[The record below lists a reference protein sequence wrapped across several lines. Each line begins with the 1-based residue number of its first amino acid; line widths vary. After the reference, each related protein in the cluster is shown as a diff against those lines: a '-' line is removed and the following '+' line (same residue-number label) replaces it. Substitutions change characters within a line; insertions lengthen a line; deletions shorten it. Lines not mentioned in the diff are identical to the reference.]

1 MTTYRL
7 RWQLAIGQAAIA
19 LILLLAGTIVLVRRT
34 DDLRRKEATVGA
46 QRDAEALSADVG
58 PRLGADLTMA
68 PVPAESST
76 RRVELIDAQGKHL
89 AGSLL
94 TTDPVIAEM
103 VEDALDNADI
113 PGSGVGTTS
122 HGMAVGIEPVVND
135 DGVAGILL
143 VAEPLPARRGFPQLY
158 GLDPIAAAALAILA
172 AAMGWWLAGL
182 ITKPLGGLTERA
194 RLLVLSGDTG
204 PPPHSRITEVAV
216 LSTAIERVGSQIR
229 HQQQA
234 RDGVESDLRRLSHE
248 LRTPLTTIRL
258 WLDDLADSDGEFVDD
273 VRRANDSRT
282 SRTDTKLHIIEGQ
295 LDRLDGLGAQ
305 LSQLRYVR
313 PEATP
318 IDLSALSAIAID
330 RLRPLAAWGRVELR
344 RGTHPPA
351 PVMAERSALEDAIAN
366 VVENAIKYSPRGSRV
381 KIDVTADDEWCTL
394 EIRDSGPGIAAELR
408 DVIRR
413 PGVRMLTSNMIRG
426 TGQGL
431 AIVAATLDRAG
442 GRLELAATPSGGA
455 LVRMVLPT
463 HSSTDQET
471 PDPATIGPATIGAT
485 VEGATVEPTADRP
498 KTAGSI

>member
-19 LILLLAGTIVLVRRT
+19 LVLLLAGTIVLVRRT

-46 QRDAEALSADVG
+46 QRDAEALSADVA
-58 PRLGADLTMA
+58 PRLGANPTTA
-68 PVPAESST
+68 PVPTESTT
-76 RRVELIDAQGKHL
+76 RRVELIDARGKHL
-89 AGSLL
+89 SGSLL
-94 TTDPVIAEM
+94 TTDPGIAKM
-103 VEDALDNADI
+103 VEDALLNAGT
-113 PGSGVGTTS
+113 PASSVGTTS
-122 HGMAVGIEPVVND
+122 HGMAVGIEALVND

-182 ITKPLGGLTERA
+182 ITKPLGRLTERA
-194 RLLVLSGDTG
+194 RSLVLSGDTG
-204 PPPHSRITEVAV
+204 PPPRSRITEVAV

-234 RDGVESDLRRLSHE
+234 REGVESNLRRLSHE

-258 WLDDLADSDGEFVDD
+258 WLDDLTDSDGEFVDD
-273 VRRANDSRT
+273 QRRAGPSTT
-282 SRTDTKLHIIEGQ
+282 SRTDTTLHIIGGQ

-305 LSQLRYVR
+305 LSQLRYAR
-313 PEATP
+313 PEATE

-344 RGTHPPA
+344 TGTHPPA

-366 VVENAIKYSPRGSRV
+366 VIENAIKYSPRGSRV

-394 EIRDSGPGIAAELR
+394 EIGDSGPGIAAELR

-413 PGVRMLTSNMIRG
+413 PGVRILTSNMIRG

-442 GRLELAATPSGGA
+442 GRLEFAATASGGA
-455 LVRMVLPT
+455 LVKMVLPNR
-463 HSSTDQET
+463 SSTDQET
-471 PDPATIGPATIGAT
+471 PDPTAAGAA
-485 VEGATVEPTADRP
+485 VIDAAVEPTADRP
-498 KTAGSI
+498 PTAGSI